1 MDLKNILRISKSMNV
16 EIEDSDSGKHY
27 IKDKNGNRVE
37 FNTDMIMFRTN
48 KSSDVINKDVE
59 LIKIKKE

>member
-16 EIEDSDSGKHY
+16 EIEDRDSGKHY